1 MAINK
6 SSPVKRFDSPTQ
18 EAYLRIW
25 RLHDRLSML
34 EDEVFKSNG
43 ITGQQYNALRL
54 LRAHHPDLMQT
65 LQIAKRL
72 ISHAPDITRLLDGLE
87 KKELICRSRSQFSRR
102 VVEVGIS
109 PAGLELLETLA
120 KPLRDLHHRQL
131 GHLSEGQLDSL
142 NELLRQAGIPH
153 EPPESNW
160 S

>member
-1 MAINK
+1 
-6 SSPVKRFDSPTQ
+6 
-18 EAYLRIW
+18 
-25 RLHDRLSML
+25 
-34 EDEVFKSNG
+34 
-43 ITGQQYNALRL
+43 
-54 LRAHHPDLMQT
+54 MQT

-87 KKELICRSRSQFSRR
+87 KKELICRARSQLSRR